1 VASADIWNTDRAL
14 VEGLIKGV
22 SIEESPAHLGLSDA
36 QVRCRMQGLLGT
48 LASRQRNG
56 ATAKSLMLDH
66 EQLASLLDRWRF
78 QRGTRKLP
86 THGNFR
92 FTDLQPWISHI
103 GLVEIQGGQTAEP
116 HMKVR
121 LAGRRL
127 VEYDGADFS
136 GKYLEDV
143 VPEYARGEI
152 LRPYLTCVR
161 KQAPQYS
168 VFTPN
173 NPELEGYRMHRLLLP
188 TTSNGKDIDLV
199 LVGIYVDRWGES
211 DGNSSSTIYDL
222 MSLTGS

>member
-1 VASADIWNTDRAL
+1 
-14 VEGLIKGV
+14 
-22 SIEESPAHLGLSDA
+22 
-36 QVRCRMQGLLGT
+36 
-48 LASRQRNG
+48 
-56 ATAKSLMLDH
+56 MLYH

-78 QRGTRKLP
+78 RRGTRRLP
-86 THGNFR
+86 THGDFR
-92 FTDLQPWISHI
+92 FTDLQPWIGHI

-136 GKYLEDV
+136 GKYLDDV

-168 VFTPN
+168 VFTPD

-199 LVGIYVDRWGES
+199 LVGIYVDRWEEAE
-211 DGNSSSTIYDL
+211 GNSSGTIYDL